1 MKEKSKQAFS
11 NISDIDIIGRVLQGD
26 RGAYSMIVERYQS
39 YLYRAAFAFLGSR
52 EEAEDALQ
60 EIFIKAYRYLNT
72 FKLGMNFKTWLY
84 TIAINHLRRLHK
96 KNSRIIQ
103 FQTAESEFL
112 EGLPDQKESSDP
124 AIKLLK
130 NQTETDV
137 VNAVNTLKKG
147 LKEVVIL
154 YYFDEMSIEEI
165 SEILGLGKENIKSK
179 LFRARKILRKIFEK
193 NETVVE

>member
-1 MKEKSKQAFS
+1 MKEKSKQAFN
-11 NISDIDIIGRVLQGD
+11 NISDIDIIGRVLQGE
-26 RGAYSMIVERYQS
+26 REAYSMIVERYQS
-39 YLYRAAFAFLGSR
+39 YLYRTAFAFLGSR

-112 EGLPDQKESSDP
+112 ESLPDEKESSDP